1 MSTSRHHIDFTRRGS
16 SQPKEQQLIS
26 AYSCSPHFI
35 SLHLTTPFSLLSCFV
50 FAVSI
55 LIGQLPVASAG
66 CANFT
71 FIYYTVNVPFG
82 FYTRFKQ
89 KLDFVS
95 SKSLLPNSPQS
106 FNDSNASSLDR
117 EEDTSYIFNQSN
129 DVSDSESIFKL
140 IADYF
145 AGGI

>member
-1 MSTSRHHIDFTRRGS
+1 LFTSF
-16 SQPKEQQLIS
+16 
-26 AYSCSPHFI
+26 
-35 SLHLTTPFSLLSCFV
+35 HLTTPFSLLFCFV
-50 FAVSI
+50 FAVLI
-55 LIGQLPVASAG
+55 AIGQLPVASAG

-71 FIYYTVNVPFG
+71 FIHYAVDVPFG

-89 KLDFVS
+89 KLDFIS
-95 SKSLLPNSPQS
+95 SKSLLPIPPQS

-140 IADYF
+140 IADLLCRRHPDHSKITFDYSQHS
-145 AGGI
+145 

>member
-1 MSTSRHHIDFTRRGS
+1 LFT
-16 SQPKEQQLIS
+16 
-26 AYSCSPHFI
+26 

-95 SKSLLPNSPQS
+95 SKSLLPNPPQS
-106 FNDSNASSLDR
+106 YNDSNASSLDR
-117 EEDTSYIFNQSN
+117 EEDTSYIFNQTN

-145 AGGI
+145 AGGMQIIQKLLSTTVSTLNISVARSIDVESHR

>member
-1 MSTSRHHIDFTRRGS
+1 LFT
-16 SQPKEQQLIS
+16 
-26 AYSCSPHFI
+26 

-82 FYTRFKQ
+82 FYTRFKP

-95 SKSLLPNSPQS
+95 SKSLLPNPPQS
-106 FNDSNASSLDR
+106 YNDSNASSLDR

-129 DVSDSESIFKL
+129 DVSDGESIFKL

-145 AGGI
+145 AGGIQIIQKLLSTTVSTLNISVARSIDVESHR

>member
-1 MSTSRHHIDFTRRGS
+1 M
-16 SQPKEQQLIS
+16 
-26 AYSCSPHFI
+26 
-35 SLHLTTPFSLLSCFV
+35 PFFLLSCFV

-55 LIGQLPVASAG
+55 LIGQLPVASAD

-71 FIYYTVNVPFG
+71 YIYYAVDVPFG

-95 SKSLLPNSPQS
+95 CKLLLPNLPRS
-106 FNDSNASSLDR
+106 FNDSNASSVDR

-140 IADYF
+140 IADYSGM
-145 AGGI
+145 ALKIEAASTWALMALGVLDTMVL